1 MKTINLYFKFQFT
14 SLSPDAQPISLGIV
28 SGEANEKNLPIG
40 VVTEYQSEFIDYVRN
55 KGEIVGNVNRSR
67 IGDFMRLT
75 KVTDLCSWLFSDI
88 VVLSLPNEFKK
99 FPEELK
105 AAQKIQVVKKLP
117 GKSFY
122 TEFSFDINRCDDW
135 VKENVILKTDVG
147 SNKNVYPEYKPVV
160 HFYNSEEKGIAKG
173 YGDTERI
180 KGFLK
185 EWLKQF
191 SDYQIQF
198 VCDCGSLDWLWMSN
212 YLLDERVDNKAVL
225 IIDRSTIKEEDID
238 KFIQEYK
245 KQPHVILRESDCKA
259 STPVYYK
266 TGFPKLPDNISPVPS
281 DLNDLIATKKGI
293 TPKEAFCLNREKL
306 LFGKD
311 FPSPCL
317 VVDGKKYSKEDI
329 SKIEKEYRESSDKI
343 YPKDC
348 TEIKIKNSK
357 HNALWDAKV
366 IKEIYQKLK

>member
-14 SLSPDAQPISLGIV
+14 SISPDAQPISLGIV
-28 SGEANEKNLPIG
+28 SDEEYRIKEIQDRVFWRQANGEEP
-40 VVTEYQSEFIDYVRN
+40 
-55 KGEIVGNVNRSR
+55 
-67 IGDFMRLT
+67 
-75 KVTDLCSWLFSDI
+75 
-88 VVLSLPNEFKK
+88 KK
-99 FPEELK
+99 DS
-105 AAQKIQVVKKLP
+105 
-117 GKSFY
+117 KSFY

-212 YLLDERVDNKAVL
+212 YLLDERVENKAVL

-293 TPKEAFCLNREKL
+293 TPKEAFDLDREELTVSRCLIIDEKAHKREVIDKMIEQYQ
-306 LFGKD
+306 
-311 FPSPCL
+311 S
-317 VVDGKKYSKEDI
+317 DGTFDANTAQELKSET
-329 SKIEKEYRESSDKI
+329 
-343 YPKDC
+343 YPKL
-348 TEIKIKNSK
+348 KGKYK
-357 HNALWDAKV
+357 HNALFAAKV